1 MTPCRKITGVV
12 CVVATLLATV
22 AAQRAEDAPQGKR
35 AASEAPAPR
44 QLVRVQT
51 IEAPAEVATEF
62 GPPLRCDQDGNLY
75 LQSETFGVSGFR
87 KLSPKGERLATY
99 DPNADPSVKTD
110 FSATFALD
118 SDGNLYALV
127 SAQDTITRYVF
138 VYRADGSYRST
149 IKLDPG
155 FAWGPTALAVFPS
168 GDLLITGF
176 KYARNPDRQVVHIPF
191 TGLFHS
197 DGKLL
202 QEIGLEDDNSLQ
214 ELADSGDKRLAS
226 PRAPGTNLAISFS
239 RTEVS
244 QDGNLYLM
252 RWISPAI
259 IYAIAPTGEVVRR
272 FTVDPGDANA
282 HPVAMH
288 LSGNRMA
295 VLFLQPET
303 WERTMKV
310 VDLEG
315 HEIATYKQ
323 TTKAADATVGGAFVC
338 YTADPQRFTFLGA
351 TSESKLQL
359 IIAEG
364 R

>member
-1 MTPCRKITGVV
+1 MTPCRKLIGVV

-44 QLVRVQT
+44 QLVRVQAV
-51 IEAPAEVATEF
+51 EAPAEVATEF
-62 GPPLRCDQDGNLY
+62 APPLRCDKDGNLY
-75 LQSETFGVSGFR
+75 LEGETFGVSGLR

-99 DPNADPSVKTD
+99 NPNPDSSVKPD
-110 FSATFALD
+110 FSGTFALD
-118 SDGNLYALV
+118 GDGSLYALV
-127 SAQDTITRYVF
+127 FAQDTITRYVF

-155 FAWGPTALAVFPS
+155 FAWNPTALAVFS
-168 GDLLITGF
+168 TGDLLITGT
-176 KYARNPDRQVVHIPF
+176 KYARDQEQKLVSVPF

-202 QEIGLEDDNSLQ
+202 QEVALEDDRSLQ

-239 RTEVS
+239 RTDVGE
-244 QDGNLYLM
+244 DGNLYLM
-252 RWISPAI
+252 RWMSPAI

-323 TTKAADATVGGAFVC
+323 TTKAADATVGAAFVC

-351 TSESKLQL
+351 TSESRLQL